1 MYAFKDPFPYAY
13 ALIAVL
19 NPNLILKYLFYNFYL
34 LELKK
39 LFGEKLNWKWSCISV
54 CGAVEGG
61 GGMGWRETTS
71 VKIYHATTSGTFNWI

>member
-54 CGAVEGG
+54 CGGVGG
-61 GGMGWRETTS
+61 GWMGVQGDYKRENIS
-71 VKIYHATTSGTFNWI
+71 CYHVWYF